1 MQNGVTDH
9 NQSSS
14 TTCLEDVE
22 FSIERLPPPPPSPVG
37 LSEEERPDPGN
48 GAAQSLLESPAL
60 PKKGTTLERMIL
72 SPLPPMLDNYE
83 LEYGPVSSTEPQLA
97 PVTDDGELPRFDE
110 IDEQYDF
117 LRRTLSHSRTRYS
130 SRFKRPHPR
139 PQHRPT
145 SSTERER
152 GSYAAQ
158 RRDEEDLQSSLDAP
172 GLSRQ
177 NARGNGGG
185 VGQVGRCQTFAGDHP
200 LRQQQRKPPQKQ
212 DRRSVPANQLAGEYT
227 QLQFVYQTMHCQL
240 YTV

>member
-1 MQNGVTDH
+1 MQNGVTE
-9 NQSSS
+9 SSS
-14 TTCLEDVE
+14 TTRLEDVE
-22 FSIERLPPPPPSPVG
+22 FSIERLPPPPSPVAG
-37 LSEEERPDPGN
+37 MSEEERPDPGK
-48 GAAQSLLESPAL
+48 GAAQSLLESPA
-60 PKKGTTLERMIL
+60 PARKGTTLERMIL

-97 PVTDDGELPRFDE
+97 PATDDGELPRFDE

-139 PQHRPT
+139 SQHRPT

-152 GSYAAQ
+152 GSYVSH
-158 RRDEEDLQSSLDAP
+158 RRNEEDLLSSLDAP

-177 NARGNGGG
+177 GNDGA

-200 LRQQQRKPPQKQ
+200 LRQQQRKPPKQ
-212 DRRSVPANQLAGEYT
+212 DRRSVPANQLAGE
-227 QLQFVYQTMHCQL
+227 
-240 YTV
+240 